1 MIKKTFIVNNG
12 YTIKSKETKY
22 DLDTAPDVLI
32 NKNISDIASAT
43 IVKDGII
50 LKRLRWICPYCN
62 HQNKIAGYRGITIK
76 EIDSRVFSQISL
88 FDDEKTIH
96 FISESDF
103 NLLRLC
109 NKCGEI
115 SVPASCKIK
124 LNLIYDNNVVK
135 ISREIQDISQLLQV
149 EWLDGE
155 ISDVLSPFPLYET
168 INFDFNS
175 GKAVFSIDD
184 SKGVSVLY
192 NDVYDG
198 YKGIFELV
206 LNKNTKIK
214 KALIDILKEIWKPC
228 SFPFMV
234 DEITFNRLL
243 VLVRF
248 VGYSDRRFYDSIPV
262 CINSTDLFGS
272 FNKIADKLQNCKNVL
287 EVYSKSLLPNF
298 KSLKKLIFSNPELL
312 FYIHEVE
319 KLWLIFDD
327 GNLLLSILKNERCHE
342 LLSYLHL
349 YPCIFDFIKDF
360 IGQKPKAVFM
370 KKLIYNFYEVISY
383 GLSYGSLRQ
392 EAKEYER
399 TNWKKSKNYKW
410 LAQFCIGDNPLP
422 IPFSTPL
429 KALSRD
435 YECKIDGFNFIPLRS
450 SKEYMCAGTELNNC
464 LINWDNT
471 NNPVVVV
478 RQHDKPVAAIEIEN
492 GNRVVQAYAKNNEEL
507 SNYPRLHAA
516 VLKYIKGNDL
526 DCAL

>member
-1 MIKKTFIVNNG
+1 MIKKTFYVNNG

-22 DLDTAPDVLI
+22 GLDTAPDVLI

-43 IVKDGII
+43 IAKDGII

-62 HQNKIAGYRGITIK
+62 HQNKIAGYRGIPIK

-88 FDDEKTIH
+88 FDDEKTIY
-96 FISESDF
+96 FISKSDF

-109 NKCGEI
+109 NKCNEI

-124 LNLIYDNNVVK
+124 LNLIYDNNVIQ
-135 ISREIQDISQLLQV
+135 ISREIEDISQLLQV

-168 INFDFNS
+168 VSFDFNS
-175 GKAVFSIDD
+175 VKAVFSIDD

-192 NDVYDG
+192 NDVYDD

-214 KALIDILKEIWKPC
+214 KALIDILKDIWKPC
-228 SFPFMV
+228 DFPFTV
-234 DEITFNRLL
+234 NEITFNRLL
-243 VLVRF
+243 ALVMF
-248 VGYSDRRFYDSIPV
+248 VGYPDRRFYDSIPV
-262 CINSTDLFGS
+262 CINSSDLFSS
-272 FNKIADKLQNCKNVL
+272 FSKIADKLQNCKNVV

-298 KSLKKLIFSNPELL
+298 KSLKKLIFSNPQLL
-312 FYIHEVE
+312 FYIDEIE
-319 KLWLIFDD
+319 KLWLIFND
-327 GNLLLSILKNERCHE
+327 GNFLLYILKNDKCYE
-342 LLSYLHL
+342 LLAYLHL

-360 IGQKPKAVFM
+360 IGHKPKAVFM
-370 KKLIYNFYEVISY
+370 RKLIYNFYEVISY
-383 GLSYGSLRQ
+383 GLSYGSMRP

-399 TNWKKSKNYKW
+399 AIWSKAHNYEW
-410 LAQFCIGDNPLP
+410 LLKFCIGENLLP

-429 KALSRD
+429 KALSGN
-435 YECKIDGFNFIPLRS
+435 YECEIDGFNFIPLRNVN
-450 SKEYMCAGTELNNC
+450 EYKRAGTELNNC

-478 RQHDKPVAAIEIEN
+478 TQQNKAVAAIEIEN
-492 GNRVVQAYAKNNEEL
+492 ENRVVQAYAKNNEEL
-507 SNYPRLHAA
+507 SDYPELHSA
-516 VLKYIKGNDL
+516 VIKYTNKNKL
-526 DCAL
+526 DGAL